1 MDVPIEGSQQIRCA
15 GSWMTPDLTVPM
27 QFYEVW
33 HRPRATSPERELALS
48 VLWQAAIDLQKG
60 RDSRQRKRQ
69 RLHRE
74 AFKWV
79 ASNDRTWPFSF
90 LNLCDV
96 LNLSPDYLRA
106 ELLAS
111 PASPAPGVNQAA

>member
-1 MDVPIEGSQQIRCA
+1 MNAPDGGSQQVRYA
-15 GSWMTPDLTVPM
+15 GGWQTPDVTVPL
-27 QFYEVW
+27 QFYEIW
-33 HRPRATSPERELALS
+33 HRPRAASPERELALS

-60 RDSRQRKRQ
+60 RDTRQRKRL

-74 AFKWV
+74 AYKWV

-96 LNLSPDYLRA
+96 LNLSADCLRA
-106 ELLAS
+106 ELLS
-111 PASPAPGVNQAA
+111 VPAGPATGVNQAA